1 MESGLSNSIGFMLSF
16 QILITKSKSYP
27 YYSCNLKL
35 HSQKSFEKKKR
46 GHSGDKCEKQ
56 GLQTGFVFTSSN
68 TALDEAW
75 KFGPYM
81 PPQSQFLLHQRL
93 VPAGVIVWI
102 SFHPRILQSLLM

>member
-1 MESGLSNSIGFMLSF
+1 MDSGLSNSIGFMLSF
-16 QILITKSKSYP
+16 KILITKSYP

-35 HSQKSFEKKKR
+35 HPQKSFQKKKKR
-46 GHSGDKCEKQ
+46 GHSGDRCEKQ
-56 GLQTGFVFTSSN
+56 GLRIGFVFTSN

-81 PPQSQFLLHQRL
+81 PLQSPILLHQRL
-93 VPAGVIVWI
+93 VPAGMIVWI